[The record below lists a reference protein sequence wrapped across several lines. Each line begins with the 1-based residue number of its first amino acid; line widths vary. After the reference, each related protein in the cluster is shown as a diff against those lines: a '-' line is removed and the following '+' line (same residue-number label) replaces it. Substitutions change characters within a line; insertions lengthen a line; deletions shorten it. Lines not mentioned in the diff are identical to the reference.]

1 VNLVLSPSTEYF
13 PSSPSPPPSPPSFN
27 PHRFSFSLPLD
38 FYTKTRP
45 ASRHHS
51 MIPSHVPHVITC
63 QCNYSFNPS
72 HRKTCADSR
81 IHINFAL
88 ILCKHIECFIF
99 PGKVVCQRLCVS
111 EGVKGFWENSS
122 REFEKHGDIDIFKN
136 PLPLH
141 VLRSL
146 HPSTPPPLLH
156 TPFNPAFPT
165 NPTLFSHPPSPLHHQ
180 TLPSPFI
187 TKAIRNQLIAP
198 AT

>member
-1 VNLVLSPSTEYF
+1 MNLVLSPSTEYF

-99 PGKVVCQRLCVS
+99 PGKVVFQDCVS
-111 EGVKGFWENSS
+111 EGVKRV
-122 REFEKHGDIDIFKN
+122 REIARRTESLKHGDIDISKN

-156 TPFNPAFPT
+156 TPFNPAFP
-165 NPTLFSHPPSPLHHQ
+165 PTSLSSLIPPPL
-180 TLPSPFI
+180 FI
-187 TKAIRNQLIAP
+187 TKPSPPPSSPKRSETNS
-198 AT
+198 